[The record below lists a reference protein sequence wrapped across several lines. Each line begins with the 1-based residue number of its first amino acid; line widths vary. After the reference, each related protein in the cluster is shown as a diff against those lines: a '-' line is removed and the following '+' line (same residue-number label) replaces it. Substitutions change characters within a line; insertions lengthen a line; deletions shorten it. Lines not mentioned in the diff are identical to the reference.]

1 MVVGSGE
8 GLLALVDS
16 DTGRVVQR
24 LSGHRGLVY
33 TPGISADRRLLVTG
47 SDDNAV
53 RSWSLPDGQLLG
65 APLRFRRQLFDTQLS
80 PDGRR
85 VTMSLVHRKFESATG
100 GGGRSQPPSRA

>member
-1 MVVGSGE
+1 MVAGSGE

-16 DTGRVVQR
+16 DTGRVVRR

-53 RSWSLPDGQLLG
+53 R
-65 APLRFRRQLFDTQLS
+65 F
-80 PDGRR
+80 
-85 VTMSLVHRKFESATG
+85 
-100 GGGRSQPPSRA
+100 GRSRMGSYSAPRCVSAANSSIPS